1 MLLSNQKFTK
11 DFKGEIEKNRI
22 KWQIKHDDPKL
33 MRHSKSSSKRKV
45 DSNLI
50 LPQKKKNQINNL
62 TLHLKQLE

>member
-45 DSNLI
+45 DSDTDLLWEQEKSQTI
-50 LPQKKKNQINNL
+50 LP
-62 TLHLKQLE
+62 

>member
-33 MRHSKSSSKRKV
+33 MTHSKSSSKRKV
-45 DSNLI
+45 DSNSI
-50 LPQKKKNQINNL
+50 LPQKKKKIKL
-62 TLHLKQLE
+62 TT

>member
-50 LPQKKKNQINNL
+50 LPQKKKIKL
-62 TLHLKQLE
+62 TT

>member
-45 DSNLI
+45 DSDTDLLWEQEKSQTT
-50 LPQKKKNQINNL
+50 LP
-62 TLHLKQLE
+62 